1 MEKEEIIVVLFAKG
15 IKEHY
20 NGTLSGE
27 TIGCGL
33 LDSGCSKSVCSKAWL
48 ELYKETLSQE
58 EEKLITYSK
67 SSTQF
72 RFGGGNVYT
81 SIGRAKIPAHIGS
94 KRFIETDIVECE
106 LPLLLSKNAMKKANT
121 VINFE
126 NDKVTMF
133 GKDINLIFT
142 STGHH
147 VVPLNTKSRITY
159 DEEEISQKDVKVL
172 FSNANKL
179 QSSDT
184 AEKKKIAKKLHCQF
198 GHTSSKRIKKLLTD
212 GNIQDECLFK
222 LLEDLD
228 EDCQI
233 CKKFKKPPPK
243 LIVCIPLAKEL
254 NESVAMDLK
263 EIDSR
268 SVLHMLYHATRFSKA
283 CVIPSKKKEVIVSK
297 ICETWISLFA
307 TPKRILSDNGGE
319 FNNEDLREMGEK
331 LNTTITT
338 AAAESPWSNCINER
352 HNAIL
357 GDKIVKIK

>member
-1 MEKEEIIVVLFAKG
+1 M
-15 IKEHY
+15 
-20 NGTLSGE
+20 
-27 TIGCGL
+27 
-33 LDSGCSKSVCSKAWL
+33 
-48 ELYKETLSQE
+48 
-58 EEKLITYSK
+58 
-67 SSTQF
+67 
-72 RFGGGNVYT
+72 YT
-81 SIGRAKIPAHIGS
+81 SVGRAKIPVHIES
-94 KRFIETDIVECE
+94 KCFIETDVECE

-147 VVPLNTKSRITY
+147 AVPLNTKPRITY

-172 FSNANKL
+172 FSNADKL

-184 AEKKKIAKKLHCQF
+184 AEKKKITKKLHCQF

-222 LLEDLD
+222 LPEDLD

-233 CKKFKKPPPK
+233 CKRFKKPPPK
-243 LIVCIPLAKEL
+243 PIVCIPLAKEL
-254 NESVAMDLK
+254 NESVAMDLN

-268 SVLHMLYHATRFSKA
+268 SVLHMIDHATRFSKA

-297 ICETWISLFA
+297 ICEIWISLFGI
-307 TPKRILSDNGGE
+307 PKRILSDNGGE

-331 LNTTITT
+331 LNSTITT
-338 AAAESPWSNCINER
+338 TAAESPWSNGINER
-352 HNAIL
+352 HNAIS
-357 GDKIVKIK
+357 GDMIVKVKRDVGCSLDVAVTWAVSAKNSLANVYGYSPNQLVFGRNPNFPSILTDKLPASDEKTKSQVLLDNLNEVML